1 MKSMNIKGLGGVNLN
16 QPQMNPVNKIDQTI
30 KSDTAHDR
38 DANGRQDPNDKKQD
52 QKPKKMNTQEFE
64 KALSHLRSLAVVQE
78 HKWVIEIEHVQ
89 DQRFILVKDNLGTV
103 IRRIPELDLWTL
115 NLSDEVVGKG
125 HLLHKAA

>member
-1 MKSMNIKGLGGVNLN
+1 MNIKGLGGINLN
-16 QPQMNPVNKIDQTI
+16 QSQVNPVNKVDQAI
-30 KSDTAHDR
+30 KSDMAHDR

-52 QKPKKMNTQEFE
+52 QKPKKMTAEEFE
-64 KALSHLRSLAVVQE
+64 RALKHLRTLAVVQE
-78 HKWVIEIEHVQ
+78 HKWVIEVEQTPEHKFV
-89 DQRFILVKDNLGTV
+89 LVKDNLGTV